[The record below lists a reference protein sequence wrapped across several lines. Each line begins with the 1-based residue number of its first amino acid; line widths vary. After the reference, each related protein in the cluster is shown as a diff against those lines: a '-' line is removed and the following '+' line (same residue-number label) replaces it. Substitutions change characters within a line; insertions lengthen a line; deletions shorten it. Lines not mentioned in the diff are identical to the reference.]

1 MGEISKKQGKSFSQI
16 ALSWIR
22 AKSEITAPIIGAGTM
37 AQLEDNLG
45 CIGWEL
51 TAEELKI
58 LGEVSSISIPY
69 PHRFIGQ
76 FGW

>member
-1 MGEISKKQGKSFSQI
+1 
-16 ALSWIR
+16 
-22 AKSEITAPIIGAGTM
+22 M

-51 TAEELKI
+51 TEEELKI
-58 LGEVSSISIPY
+58 LDEVSSNEEFYPY
-69 PHRFIGQ
+69 RFINK